1 MIIIDLI
8 LTLFGYLIFPICY
21 RNVNGT
27 VPLKKAKKLALI
39 NSIVVSVIFELIQIS
54 LAIVLNDLTY
64 IPSFAPALLYYWIAK
79 AILKEKSSIVT
90 TLEPEKKP
98 ETTLPRNTDSITS
111 DFLSSDLYDR
121 FKHSL
126 EQAFTLSSFW
136 VSGFD
141 TYVPSAE
148 KTARL
153 PFDKLEK
160 YRMSASPSEYAY
172 MQYMLLSKY
181 LRLKEHFRT
190 IKEQNPK
197 NYDWNFISEY
207 QAEVEK
213 RLRNMLNTD
222 LSYNLFSIKVKN
234 HKSAN
239 DLDTELYNSC
249 RELYSKY
256 KEYIDTISG
265 TTDNIANSTENSG
278 EIVFNT
284 VSDID
289 KLVSESRGIEIM
301 APIPTAPKTRTVR
314 AGTHAEFLNKI
325 FGTKFTQRRTCTYKY
340 NNYLDVWMVKFSGR
354 TGEWENRLLKN
365 GEIIHEKYTGSY
377 KVERVRS
384 TMRLAVS
391 VEGDGAN
398 RIYVIKGVYRF
409 CPEEG
414 DERTLVY
421 RKVPDEQASQ
431 WIPEAYEKYTI
442 ILQKPSK
449 KPLIDDTP
457 SVGDRIVHKRY
468 GRNVGRLGTVISKDE
483 IKIKVLFDNGTETS
497 FVLPDCLKHFIVIEE
512 D

>member
-1 MIIIDLI
+1 M
-8 LTLFGYLIFPICY
+8 
-21 RNVNGT
+21 N
-27 VPLKKAKKLALI
+27 
-39 NSIVVSVIFELIQIS
+39 
-54 LAIVLNDLTY
+54 
-64 IPSFAPALLYYWIAK
+64 
-79 AILKEKSSIVT
+79 
-90 TLEPEKKP
+90 
-98 ETTLPRNTDSITS
+98 
-111 DFLSSDLYDR
+111 
-121 FKHSL
+121 
-126 EQAFTLSSFW
+126 
-136 VSGFD
+136 GFD
-141 TYVPSAE
+141 TYTPSAE

-153 PFDKLEK
+153 PFDELEK
-160 YRMSASPSEYAY
+160 YRMNASPSEYAY
-172 MQYMLLSKY
+172 MQYMILGEY
-181 LRLKEHFRT
+181 LRLKEHFRA

-213 RLRNMLNTD
+213 KLRNMLNKG
-222 LSYNLFSIKVKN
+222 LSYHLFSIKVN
-234 HKSAN
+234 DPKSAN
-239 DLDTELYNSC
+239 DLDTELYNGC
-249 RELYSKY
+249 RELYTKY
-256 KEYIDTISG
+256 KKYIDAISG
-265 TTDNIANSTENSG
+265 TTDNNTNNTEDSD
-278 EIVFNT
+278 ETVLNT
-284 VSDID
+284 VLTIGKSI
-289 KLVSESRGIEIM
+289 SESKENKIM
-301 APIPTAPKTRTVR
+301 APIPTPLKPRTVR

-325 FGTKFTQRRTCTYKY
+325 FGTKFSQRRTCTYKY

-354 TGEWENRLLKN
+354 TGEWENRLLEN

-409 CPEEG
+409 CPKEG
-414 DERTLVY
+414 DVRTLVY

-431 WIPEAYEKYTI
+431 LIPEAYEKNTI
-442 ILQKPSK
+442 VLQKTSK

-483 IKIKVLFDNGTETS
+483 IKIKVRFDNGTETS